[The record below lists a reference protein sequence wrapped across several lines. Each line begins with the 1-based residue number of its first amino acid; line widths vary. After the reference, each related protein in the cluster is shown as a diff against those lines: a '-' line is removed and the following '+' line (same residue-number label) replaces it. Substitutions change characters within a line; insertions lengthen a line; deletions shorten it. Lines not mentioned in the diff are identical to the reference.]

1 MAEAISS
8 PWNLENFL
16 DSLILELDKAQDTLS
31 MKGVTRKLT
40 YTVRDV
46 AFDLHLFPT
55 YEKGKLKFQMA
66 KPGDEGGSRISFQ
79 LGSITD
85 RQIRETANEPISR
98 DDISIDNLEGI
109 DDDVKD
115 SLRKMGVHSTRDL
128 ERMDQRNVN
137 VERAIENKTQGEKK
151 LDYRNLANV
160 INKAR
165 RRKFAPQL
173 STAQGLPNIAGEGL
187 ELTLRGNNFV
197 LPGADDSRFP
207 IALLNNEPVQVV
219 SATHDTLR
227 LKVPEGRLK
236 TGANQLSIALDPYAV
251 VKMEIK
257 GS

>member
-1 MAEAISS
+1 MANAISS

-40 YTVRDV
+40 YTVKDV

-55 YEKGKLKFQMA
+55 YENGKLKFQMA

-85 RQIRETANEPISR
+85 RQIRESANEPISR

-115 SLRKMGVHSTRDL
+115 SLRKVGVHSTRDL

-137 VERAIENKTQGEKK
+137 VEKAVEDKSRGEKK
-151 LDYRNLANV
+151 LDYGNLANV

-173 STAQGLPNIAGEGL
+173 SAAQGLQGEEGL
-187 ELTLRGNNFV
+187 DLTLRGNNFV
-197 LPGADDSRFP
+197 LEGADDSRFP
-207 IALLNNEPVQVV
+207 IALLSGERVNVV
-219 SATHDTLR
+219 SATHDTLQV
-227 LKVPEGRLK
+227 KVPPGCLK
-236 TGANQLSIALDPYAV
+236 PGANQLSIALDPYAV
-251 VKMEIK
+251 VNMEIK
-257 GS
+257 QP